1 MCIERMVAKL
11 KRKQVTSLFE
21 VLRRDGPGRIT
32 RARVGSK
39 TFETPNLVFYFV
51 NDALPPPPQVRLVMT
66 YESDMLSKIDGRI
79 KLVPL
84 MSPLISDINE
94 AINYGLSLGADVL
107 IASSPLVTGQRDVA
121 AILLE
126 GLLESA
132 RAIKETVKNVPVAIP
147 IYYFPHE
154 PLRNAFLSKVSKL
167 GFKFYVIRWLEKA
180 LRNPRD
186 LVAFLREI
194 NYFIGSNA
202 LLFASGRIPPSYYLH
217 LVYLGIDLF
226 DASFIIDATI
236 RNLYFFDGEWHPLS
250 ALSELPCFCE
260 ACLILRKS
268 SPSGD
273 EKMRLLLNHNV
284 FSALS
289 ILRKASL
296 LIKQSR
302 LRDGVEEACHH
313 SPELAALLRI
323 SDREAYQLLEK
334 YTPVSS
340 KSKVYCI
347 GPESYYKP
355 SIERFRTRVAT
366 RYTPPKSVAAVLL
379 LPCSARKPYSSSH
392 SHRLFRK
399 VVVEAGVKGVCEGI
413 VTSPLGLVP
422 RELEEVYPAAHYDI
436 PVTGEWD
443 QEEIKIAAECVAN
456 YLNKFPDDCPV
467 IAHLN
472 GGYLQACKKASEISG
487 REIIY
492 TEVEGSLTSPP
503 SLSSLKSTLLRFSKQ
518 ECREIDHLKEVFRK
532 TADYQFGLG
541 AGEKLSPDS
550 ATAKTRARGEKILYD
565 GKVLLAHISPSTGFV
580 VPTLEGGSRL
590 ASFSHW
596 VLFKGELIKGSS
608 VMVPGVEDADPQIRP
623 GDIVFVLD
631 SSKELVGIG
640 EAILSGEEMSKLS
653 RGVAVKLKHVKRRG
667 E

>member
-1 MCIERMVAKL
+1 M
-11 KRKQVTSLFE
+11 FE

-32 RARVGSK
+32 RAKVGSK

-51 NDALPPPPQVRLVMT
+51 NDALPPPPQVQLATAYDSRV
-66 YESDMLSKIDGRI
+66 LSEINGKI
-79 KLVPL
+79 KLAPL
-84 MSPLISDINE
+84 TSPLISDINE
-94 AINYGLSLGADVL
+94 AINYGLSLEADIL
-107 IASSPLVTGQRDVA
+107 IAPSLPATSQHDVA
-121 AILLE
+121 AVLLD

-132 RAIKETVKNVPVAIP
+132 RTIKEMAESVPVAIP
-147 IYYFPHE
+147 IYYLPHK
-154 PLRNAFLSKVSKL
+154 PLRNTFLSKVSKL

-180 LRNPRD
+180 LHNPRD
-186 LVAFLREI
+186 LVAFLREV
-194 NYFIGSNA
+194 NYFIGSSA
-202 LLFASGRIPPSYYLH
+202 LLFASGRIPPSHYLH

-236 RNLYFFDGEWHPLS
+236 KNLYFFEGEWYPLNEI
-250 ALSELPCFCE
+250 SELPCFCE
-260 ACLILRKS
+260 ACLTLKKS
-268 SPSGD
+268 LPAGG
-273 EKMRLLLNHNV
+273 EKIRLLLNHNIL
-284 FSALS
+284 SALS

-347 GPESYYKP
+347 GPESYHKP
-355 SIERFRTRVAT
+355 SIERFRNRVAT
-366 RYTPPKSVAAVLL
+366 RYTPPKNVAAVLL
-379 LPCSARKPYSSSH
+379 LPCSARKPYSNSPSH
-392 SHRLFRK
+392 KLFRRAI
-399 VVVEAGVKGVCEGI
+399 VEAGVKGVCEGI

-443 QEEIKIAAECVAN
+443 HEEVKIAAECIAN
-456 YLNKFPDDCPV
+456 YLSKFPDDCPV
-467 IAHLN
+467 IAHLD

-492 TEVEGSLTSPP
+492 TEVEGGPTSAS
-503 SLSSLKSTLLRFSKQ
+503 SLSSLKETLLRFSKQ
-518 ECREIDHLKEVFRK
+518 ECREIARLKEVFRK

-541 AGEKLSPDS
+541 AGERMSPDS
-550 ATAKTRARGEKILYD
+550 ATAKTGARGEKLLYD
-565 GKVLLAHISPSTGFV
+565 GKILLAHISPLTGFV

-590 ASFSHW
+590 AALSHW

-623 GDIVFVLD
+623 GDIVFILD
-631 SSKELVGIG
+631 SSKELIGIG
-640 EAILSGEEMSKLS
+640 EAVLSGEEMSQLS

-667 E
+667 TYER